1 MAGRDGKKRARTAKA
16 GRRLLV
22 GMGASAGVFLAAAA
36 MATGS
41 TVTAAPAKADFDAL
55 IDPIIQPILTS
66 LTDSIGAFDPAAA
79 LDLTSWT
86 DSLLASLNS
95 IDVAAPAASESA
107 VAAAASPAA
116 SDPVSGTYDIP
127 ISVQEDTEPT
137 VQASIDGSSDQTLLV
152 DTGSSGLVIPYTD
165 LGSNFFTQL
174 ESLFNLG
181 FPTGIS
187 ESGYSGGVQY
197 IYLEYN
203 DATVD
208 YGDGA
213 LTTTNTPIDVE
224 ILSWS
229 DSSVAGAPA
238 NFQEFL
244 TDNDSTGILGIG
256 DSTSDGGPTVSPL
269 QADGFNGVTV
279 DIPNVPTALNE
290 PDGDLIVSPTNPG
303 MAIATLGGA
312 PISSTA
318 LTETVKA
325 GSTTVG
331 TGSVYVDLDS
341 GGVYGTIPSSIDS
354 STVAPGDTITV
365 SDGSTVLYSY
375 TVGTDTPDGTNE
387 APEVGTGIGTSTSPI
402 DSGIEAFFGHPI
414 YIDYGSDT
422 LSFDKPLS

>member
-1 MAGRDGKKRARTAKA
+1 MAGHDGKKQARSANV

-22 GMGASAGVFLAAAA
+22 GMGAGAGVFFAAAA

-41 TVTAAPAKADFDAL
+41 AAPAKADFEDL
-55 IDPIIQPILTS
+55 LDPIIQPILTS

-95 IDVAAPAASESA
+95 FDAAAPAASESA

-116 SDPVSGTYDIP
+116 DPTEADPTTGTYDIP
-127 ISVQEDTEPT
+127 ITVQEDTEPT
-137 VQASIDGSSDQTLLV
+137 VQAAIGSGPDQTLLL
-152 DTGSSGLVIPYTD
+152 DTGSSGLVVPYTD

-174 ESLFNLG
+174 ESLFALG

-203 DATVD
+203 DATVN

-229 DSSVAGAPA
+229 DSSAAGAPA

-256 DSTSDGGPTVSPL
+256 DSTSDGGPTESPL
-269 QADGFNGVTV
+269 QADGYNGVTV
-279 DIPNVPTALNE
+279 DIPNVPTSLAE
-290 PDGDLIVSPTNPG
+290 PDGELLVSPTNQFAPLD
-303 MAIATLGGA
+303 MLSGA

-318 LTETVKA
+318 LTETVTN
-325 GSTTVG
+325 GGTPVG
-331 TGSVYVDLDS
+331 TGSVNVDFDS

-375 TVGTDTPDGTNE
+375 PVGSDTPDGTSE
-387 APEVGTGIGTSTSPI
+387 APEVESGIGTSTSPI

-414 YIDYGSDT
+414 YIDYANDT
-422 LSFDKPLS
+422 LTFDK